1 MSSYAIRTYGDP
13 VLRQRA
19 GDVVEIDGRLKQ
31 LADDMAKVMYDA
43 PGVGLAAP
51 QIGVQK
57 RVFVYDVGD
66 GEGPRTIVNPVVSET
81 RGEWTYEE
89 GCLSVPGLSWAIV
102 RPKEVH
108 LTGYDLD
115 GNEVS
120 LEADEFLARVFQHE
134 VDHLDGVLLIERLD
148 EDQRRDAKRILRAR
162 VLDLPGDGPE
172 GLPKVTGPA
181 PDIGATTGHLGAN
194 RL

>member
-1 MSSYAIRTYGDP
+1 MAAYTIRTYGDP

-19 GDVVEIDGRLKQ
+19 PDVEDIDGRLKQ
-31 LADDMAKVMYDA
+31 LADDMVETMYAA

-57 RVFVYDVGD
+57 RLFVFDTGD
-66 GEGPRTIVNPVVSET
+66 GEGPRTIVNPVLSES

-89 GCLSVPGLSWAIV
+89 GCLSVPGLSWPIV

-108 LTGYDLD
+108 LTGYDLQ

-120 LEADEFLARVFQHE
+120 VDADEFLARVFQHE
-134 VDHLDGVLLIERLD
+134 VDHLDGVLLVEHLD
-148 EDQRRDAKRILRAR
+148 EEQRREAKRILRAR
-162 VLDLPGDGPE
+162 ALQLPAGDADGLSILTADERPQRPEASGEEGP
-172 GLPKVTGPA
+172 
-181 PDIGATTGHLGAN
+181 